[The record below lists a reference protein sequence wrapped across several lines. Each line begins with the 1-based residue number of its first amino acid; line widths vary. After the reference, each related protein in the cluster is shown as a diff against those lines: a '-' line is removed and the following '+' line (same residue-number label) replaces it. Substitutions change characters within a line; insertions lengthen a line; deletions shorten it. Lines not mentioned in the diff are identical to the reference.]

1 MKLKYS
7 NFKNIINYISHIKDL
22 FPKINNLKNSISKT
36 VIFNIVNN
44 FDIYFGSYILSSSCS
59 I

>member
-22 FPKINNLKNSISKT
+22 FPKINNLKNNISKT
-36 VIFNIVNN
+36 VIFNMINN
-44 FDIYFGSYILSSSCS
+44 FNIHFGSYILSLSCS